1 MTYTRHHISD
11 NTVYTVLVEGYWYV
25 EKGRTKHTLE
35 TETMAQRTQNKV
47 EDRGMSTYTYYF

>member
-11 NTVYTVLVEGYWYV
+11 NTVYTIYTVLVEGYWYV

-47 EDRGMSTYTYYF
+47 EDRGMST